1 MNTLLVVLV
10 LSQAGAPDAQ
20 QVERAKSALMPFKK
34 QLKET
39 LLDAMKT
46 SPMAAIEVCAK
57 LAPEL
62 AKAASKDGVTVGRSA
77 FKLRNEANAPKPWLE
92 AAMKE
97 LSAAK
102 PGSDASKAV
111 ALPGGRVGYA
121 EAIWVQAP
129 CLVCH
134 GDNVAKPVQAELDRR
149 YPKDAA
155 KGFKEGDFRGVFWAE
170 VEAPARK

>member
-1 MNTLLVVLV
+1 MNMLLLMLA
-10 LSQAGAPDAQ
+10 LSQAGAPDAK
-20 QVERAKSALMPFKK
+20 QVERAKTALMPFKK

-39 LLDAMKT
+39 LMGAMKT
-46 SPMAAIEVCAK
+46 SPMAAIDVCARQ
-57 LAPEL
+57 APDM

-77 FKLRNEANAPKPWLE
+77 FKLRNEGNAPKPWLE

-97 LSAAK
+97 LAAAK

-111 ALPGGRVGYA
+111 GLPDGRVGYA

-134 GDNVAKPVQAELDRR
+134 GETIAKPVDDELRKR

-155 KGFKEGDFRGVFWAE
+155 RGFKEGDFRGVFWAE
-170 VEAPARK
+170 VDAPAKK